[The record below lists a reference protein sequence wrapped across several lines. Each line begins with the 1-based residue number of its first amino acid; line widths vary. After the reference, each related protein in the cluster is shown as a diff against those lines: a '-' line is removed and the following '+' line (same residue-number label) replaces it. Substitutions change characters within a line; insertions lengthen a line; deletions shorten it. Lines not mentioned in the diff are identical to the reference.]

1 MSMTDGIEALIDF
14 ATPATVAAKIAAL
27 KSAIPDPD
35 TTSTSGA
42 IQGIVG
48 FLDQMSPMAAAQLRV
63 ELDALADDL
72 AGSGG
77 SAAYGQYT
85 VTAGDATAN
94 LVNITTGLADLT
106 LADCAVT
113 VFRAG
118 SNVTSDAVISEP
130 SAGTLRIADGSTY
143 NTTAGDIINWL
154 ARA

>member
-1 MSMTDGIEALIDF
+1 MMTDGIQALIDF
-14 ATPATVAAKIAAL
+14 ATPTTVAGKLDAL
-27 KSAIPDPD
+27 KDAIPNPD
-35 TTSTSGA
+35 STSTSGA
-42 IQGIVG
+42 IQGIIG

-63 ELDALADDL
+63 EIDALADDL
-72 AGSGG
+72 AGTGG

-85 VTAGDATAN
+85 VLAADATAN

-106 LADCAVT
+106 LADCAVS

-118 SNVTSDAVISEP
+118 SLVTADAVISEP
-130 SAGTLRIADGSTY
+130 SAGVLRIADGSTY

>member
-1 MSMTDGIEALIDF
+1 MSMTDGIEALVDF
-14 ATPATVAAKIAAL
+14 ATPTTIAGKLDAL
-27 KSAIPDPD
+27 KAAIPNPD

-42 IQGIVG
+42 TQGIVG

-63 ELDALADDL
+63 EIESLKDDL

-77 SAAYGQYT
+77 SAAYGQHT
-85 VTAGDATAN
+85 VTAGEATAN
-94 LVNITTGLADLT
+94 LVNIVTGLADLT

-118 SNVTSDAVISEP
+118 SNVTADAVISEP

-143 NTTAGDIINWL
+143 NTTAGDVINWL